1 MKTKSKISSL
11 KSKVQVAGDDVRNL
25 TLPNIKRSET
35 PRSWRSRLAF
45 TLIELLVVI
54 AIIAILAAMIIP
66 VTGAVKRMKL
76 RTRTQGQL
84 AAVETAIVQYKNKHG
99 FYPPDNPG
107 APNGINQL
115 YYELSGTTNNG
126 DTFTTLDR
134 ASSIDAAA
142 IGAAFN
148 GKTGFMNTM
157 RDKGGD
163 EGIIAQNFLKSGI
176 GQDQIA
182 TLTTPGGVKILVGTV
197 KWPVNQPGELLK
209 DQPAVGADSYNPFR
223 YVSTNP
229 TNNPNGFD
237 LWIDIIVEGKT
248 NRFCNWSEKYLTP

>member
-1 MKTKSKISSL
+1 
-11 KSKVQVAGDDVRNL
+11 
-25 TLPNIKRSET
+25 
-35 PRSWRSRLAF
+35 
-45 TLIELLVVI
+45 VI

-66 VTGAVKRMKL
+66 ITGAVKRMKL
-76 RTRTQGQL
+76 RTRTQTQL
-84 AAVETAIVQYKNKHG
+84 AAIQTAIIQYKNKHG

-107 APNGINQL
+107 VASGVNQL

-126 DTFTTLDR
+126 ETYTTLDR
-134 ASSIDAAA
+134 ASSIDVAT

-148 GKTGFMNTM
+148 GKTGFLNTM
-157 RDKGGD
+157 RGKGGD
-163 EGIIAQNFLKSGI
+163 EGIIADNFLKQGLN
-176 GQDQIA
+176 QDQIA
-182 TLTTPGGVKILVGTV
+182 TLTTPAGVKILVGSV
-197 KWPVNQPGELLK
+197 KYPHGQAGELLV
-209 DQPAVGADSYNPFR
+209 DQPTPGAESYNPFR